1 MLAIDNGQSSTES
14 IHLIKQSAA
23 VSLVDR
29 SEPALGALVFRASF
43 KMHIY
48 RLLLL
53 IFWISSHPPPNTIS
67 FLRFSFVYFLCSIS
81 DFLSV
86 IAQSLQVL

>member
-29 SEPALGALVFRASF
+29 SEPALGALASF